1 MRIGHVIQSASLA
14 VGGPPASA
22 FAMCTALARAG
33 CACAIACQQRD
44 SGQPPGLDS
53 GVAISVFDIQRNPLA
68 NRAAAVALAHLIE
81 GVDVLHLHGL
91 WDPLPCMAARIARKH
106 RKPYVVSLHGMLLER
121 SIAHHHL
128 RKRLFLAALGNRVL
142 RGATALH
149 FTTQAELDQAVP
161 LLPTGPERVVIPLTI
176 ESGLLDNQ
184 PDANRWRQ
192 HFPELP
198 DSWPRLLFL
207 SRIHPVKN
215 LPSLIAAIPTLAE
228 EFPGVHLAVAG
239 GGEASYVRK
248 MRQLA
253 GSSTVSGRIIFCGPV
268 SGAAKASLIC
278 SSAIIAI
285 PSFHENFGLAVAEGL
300 ACSVPTLVTPGL
312 GIGAEIL
319 ACGAGFSC
327 GEDAS
332 SIAACLRAALRDPSR
347 LRTAGENGRRW
358 AFRTLSALAVS
369 GQLIRLYAAAN
380 VSQPAHLGE
389 PRFPPQLG

>member
-14 VGGPPASA
+14 AGGPPASA

-44 SGQPPGLDS
+44 SGQPPGLDP

-68 NRAAAVALAHLIE
+68 NRAAAVALAHLIG

-128 RKRLFLAALGNRVL
+128 RKRLFLAASGNRVL

-161 LLPTGPERVVIPLTI
+161 LLPKGPERVVIPLTI

-192 HFPELP
+192 YFPELP

-215 LPSLIAAIPTLAE
+215 LPSLICAIPALAE
-228 EFPGVHLAVAG
+228 EFPGVHLVVAG
-239 GGEASYVRK
+239 GGDLSYVQR
-248 MRQLA
+248 MRA
-253 GSSTVSGRIIFCGPV
+253 I
-268 SGAAKASLIC
+268 AE
-278 SSAIIAI
+278 SSAGAKRIVFVGPISGEAKSALVCSATVMAI
-285 PSFHENFGLAVAEGL
+285 PSFHENFGMAVAEGL
-300 ACSVPTLVTPGL
+300 ACSVPALVTPGL
-312 GIGAEIL
+312 GMGAEIL

-332 SIAACLRAALRDPSR
+332 SIAACLRTALRDPSR
-347 LRTAGENGRRW
+347 ISIAGENGRRW
-358 AFRTLSALAVS
+358 ALRTLSALAVS

-380 VSQPAHLGE
+380 VSQPALLGE
-389 PRFPPQLG
+389 PPFPPQPG